1 MRPQR
6 RMTRVLVAA
15 VVALGLGL
23 AGTACG
29 SDDSPVIEAP
39 ATSEVPQR
47 SGGY

>member
-1 MRPQR
+1 MAASLLA
-6 RMTRVLVAA
+6 TVA
-15 VVALGLGL
+15 VALGLGL
-23 AGTACG
+23 AGSACG